1 MITVGAIDLG
11 TNPDDTDDHRVASFP
26 VKGPVLGAV
35 GTHIPFDG
43 RDAGG
48 TSFATPFVVSVA
60 ALMLKAN
67 PALTPDQIE
76 AILNKTS
83 VFIGDETLREVDVV
97 AAVAEAKKT
106 AQPR

>member
-1 MITVGAIDLG
+1 M
-11 TNPDDTDDHRVASFP
+11 TNQFIVMSQLDVAQSMKADDTDDHRVASFS

-48 TSFATPFVVSVA
+48 TSFAAPFVVPVA

-83 VFIGDETLREVDVV
+83 VFI
-97 AAVAEAKKT
+97 
-106 AQPR
+106 